1 MLSSSFFRRFDL
13 LQGKFYFHIFG
24 IVFFAFCIVCLY
36 VELLE
41 MTCGIKLMIFLK
53 IILIFVCL
61 HCVRLLTSR
70 CVVTKLR
77 SLTLAERDAH
87 QPALIIE
94 DMKAP
99 ERV

>member
-61 HCVRLLTSR
+61 DFDIVSGFWP
-70 CVVTKLR
+70 VVAWLQSSGR
-77 SLTLAERDAH
+77 
-87 QPALIIE
+87 
-94 DMKAP
+94 
-99 ERV
+99 

>member
-1 MLSSSFFRRFDL
+1 MLSSSSLRRFDL

-61 HCVRLLTSR
+61 DFDIVSGFWP
-70 CVVTKLR
+70 VVAWLQSSGR
-77 SLTLAERDAH
+77 
-87 QPALIIE
+87 
-94 DMKAP
+94 
-99 ERV
+99 